1 MSRILKLL
9 TTLCGQGTVLALMAL
24 ATSGMAT
31 DAKASDWAPPAEDTV
46 TFNSDSGRESSRATI
61 PLKGTRDNN
70 ITITFESKAGHDSNA
85 YCNHRAWVVDWEVV
99 IDDDEKLVNRPIELK
114 LNGGDLRH
122 AAGKYQIPIT
132 LCKRGIGETFKVAW
146 TATKDIFDD
155 DESNC
160 DSKRYC
166 YTEVTIYEED
176 PPVATLVLTPA
187 TIDESGNTNTSA
199 VTATLDKAAD
209 VDVTIG
215 VSPAA
220 DGEFTLSPNSDLT
233 ISAGSTTSTGTVTI
247 TAVDNL
253 VDAPDKT
260 VKVSAT
266 ARGAGVEAPE
276 GKTLTINDNDTRG
289 LVISKNA
296 LSVSEGG
303 TASYTVKL
311 ATEPTGTVTV
321 TIASDNT
328 DVTASPTSLNFH
340 ASGGSK
346 PWNEAQTVTVSAGQ
360 DSDTNDDS
368 ATLAHTTSGG
378 DYSSETG
385 SVTVTVNDDDGTSQ
399 PAASFDS
406 GSSSAAESAGT
417 RNVRVSLSQT
427 APSGGL
433 TLGYSVTGTATSGSG
448 NDFTIQ
454 NSGTLTITAG
464 TTSADIP
471 VVINDDS
478 TQENAETII
487 LTLAD
492 GTGYTVGS
500 PGVHTVTIADDDGTG
515 QAILSLSGTASA
527 SEGNSGT
534 SDKYFTVSLSKA
546 PSRFVSWQLCFSG
559 SATIDAPGSGT
570 IPASADYQAISGP
583 TPIDLRGRSPVCTS
597 RTFKT
602 TDSSFTNTDIGIR
615 IKGDTDSESD
625 ETVIATLKIGDGPAD
640 VVLGTSE
647 VTYTIL
653 DDDGTSQPAAS
664 FDSGS
669 SSAAESAGTRNVRVS
684 LSQTAPSGGLT
695 LGYSVTG
702 TATSGS
708 GNDFTI
714 QNSGTLTIT
723 AGTTSADI
731 PVVINDDSTQENAET
746 IILTLTGGTG
756 YTVGNPSVH
765 TLTIT
770 DNDGP
775 LPAQPAASFDLTTS
789 SAAEN
794 AGTHIVTVNLNAA
807 APSGGLTLSYDVSGT
822 ATAGNGN
829 DFTIQNSGTLSVAAG
844 ATTATIPVAINDDSI
859 NEEAETVILTLTG
872 GTGYTLGSPKVHTLT
887 ITDNDGPLPAR
898 SSPDGVRSFSIDDA
912 TAMEKDGTINFTVR
926 LSAATRGNS
935 QASVR
940 VATRD
945 VTAVSGL
952 DYRSLNNKLV
962 VFQAGETE
970 KVVKVELIND
980 AHNEGAETFEVV
992 LSNPS
997 NAVIGDGVATGTI
1010 NNADY
1015 VPQSELAHFG
1025 RSVANH
1031 VLEGVIDRISSP
1043 RSPGAS
1049 ARIAGNVVGKA
1060 DRAPDPDC
1068 PGCGVLSTDRR
1079 VEKFDREEILTDS
1092 SFVLNGQ
1099 DDSSHSPAFWGRGTR
1114 SYFRDKPGN
1123 LSVDGEVTS
1132 FILGADLGWSDRK
1145 IVGLALIRSSGKID
1159 HMEKPGVED
1168 PNTGMTKLTLTALV
1182 PYAGWKIN
1190 DSIDVWGALGHGNGK
1205 MELDLN
1211 AGDTSEMIKTSFDWT
1226 MAAAGLRG
1234 DVVRPGP
1241 DGGPQLTALLDG
1253 YRVKTSS
1260 KETEGLAASKA
1271 SVTRLRAG
1279 LEASW
1284 EMQLEDGSI
1293 LVPRMET
1300 NLIQEIGDVGSG
1312 FGLELVGGLSWSDP
1326 DTGLAVDLSARRL
1339 RSHDSPGRKDH
1350 GYSMALV
1357 YDPNPESERGLSV
1370 SMRQDR
1376 GNSESTMDGLLT
1388 SGLPETTAEDSISS
1402 QWTTELAYGF
1412 PVIDGS
1418 FTGSPHAGIEETDDY
1433 RDYKVGW
1440 RLTPAGPQAPDLSF
1454 DINAARRESLLSNSA
1469 DHRLGVGL
1477 VAEW

>member
-1 MSRILKLL
+1 MSRIPKLL
-9 TTLCGQGTVLALMAL
+9 KTLCRQGTVLALMAL
-24 ATSGMAT
+24 ATSGLAT
-31 DAKASDWAPPAEDTV
+31 DAEATGLAPPETDKVKFDSSTAERFKTEVILDWPH
-46 TFNSDSGRESSRATI
+46 DSE
-61 PLKGTRDNN
+61 LDVKF
-70 ITITFESKAGHDSNA
+70 TFESSAGHDSNV
-85 YCNHRAWVVDWEVV
+85 YCNHRAWVIDWKIG
-99 IDDDEKLVNRPIELK
+99 IDNHYGPIEFPFTSK
-114 LNGGDLRH
+114 KK
-122 AAGKYQIPIT
+122 KYTLPIT
-132 LCKRGIGETFKVAW
+132 LCRRGIGKTFKVVWSA
-146 TATKDIFDD
+146 KGDPFDED
-155 DESNC
+155 AKNC
-160 DSKRYC
+160 WSSASC
-166 YTEVTIYEED
+166 YTEVTIED
-176 PPVATLVLTPA
+176 VGADITAPRVTSITRQSPTTSPTDANSLTWRVTFDEAVQNVDKADFQVSGTTATLSVSAISTSVYDVTASGGDLADLNGTV
-187 TIDESGNTNTSA
+187 TLGFNSSHNIQDTSGNELTNLTRTGANDNTFVVENTAAQPAITIAGGSA
-199 VTATLDKAAD
+199 VTEGTAASFALTASPAPTANLTVNLTVSESD
-209 VDVTIG
+209 DFVADNDEGTKTVTIG
-215 VSPAA
+215 TSGTATYTVPTVNDNTDEA
-220 DGEFTLSPNSDLT
+220 N
-233 ISAGSTTSTGTVTI
+233 GS
-247 TAVDNL
+247 
-253 VDAPDKT
+253 
-260 VKVSAT
+260 VKVT
-266 ARGAGVEAPE
+266 VNE
-276 GKTLTINDNDTRG
+276 GSGYTVDGTEPAKVTVNDNDTRG
-289 LVISKNA
+289 LVLNPTSLTVN
-296 LSVSEGG
+296 EGSS
-303 TASYTVKL
+303 ASYTVKLATKPTAEVTVTVGGTGSGITVDTDTSTVGDQDTLTFTASNWDQTQSVRVSAGQDANTADESVTLTHTTSGGDYGTNPVSKNLVVTADDTTTPATPTLSLIGPDSANEGDSDTRDLTYTVRLTSAISSGLVVWEVCFGGTATGDTDGGAIDGNADYQPRSGNSAYRGTGCFSQAFNTSSSALSNTHLKIRVKGDTVVEQDETVIATLTITDNTAGVALGTATHTHTIRDDDGGTVADTTAPRVISITRQTPSSSPTDADSLTWRVTFDEAVQNVDAADFKLTGTTASLSVLEISNSVFDVTASGGDLAGLNGEVRLGFDSSHSIEDKSGNRLSNLTRTGANDNTFEVRNTATTPFLVLSKNTLNVAEGGTGNYTVNL

-321 TIASDNT
+321 AIASNNT
-328 DVTASPTSLNFH
+328 DVTASPTSLTFH
-340 ASGGSK
+340 ASSGSK
-346 PWNEAQTVTVSAGQ
+346 PWNTAQTVTVSAGQ
-360 DSDTNDDS
+360 DGDDADES
-368 ATLAHTTSGG
+368 ATLAHTSSGG
-378 DYSSETG
+378 GYGSVTG
-385 SVTVTVNDDDGTSQ
+385 SVTVTVNDDDITTTTST
-399 PAASFDS
+399 
-406 GSSSAAESAGT
+406 SSS
-417 RNVRVSLSQT
+417 
-427 APSGGL
+427 
-433 TLGYSVTGTATSGSG
+433 
-448 NDFTIQ
+448 
-454 NSGTLTITAG
+454 
-464 TTSADIP
+464 
-471 VVINDDS
+471 
-478 TQENAETII
+478 
-487 LTLAD
+487 
-492 GTGYTVGS
+492 
-500 PGVHTVTIADDDGTG
+500 
-515 QAILSLSGTASA
+515 
-527 SEGNSGT
+527 
-534 SDKYFTVSLSKA
+534 
-546 PSRFVSWQLCFSG
+546 
-559 SATIDAPGSGT
+559 
-570 IPASADYQAISGP
+570 
-583 TPIDLRGRSPVCTS
+583 
-597 RTFKT
+597 
-602 TDSSFTNTDIGIR
+602 
-615 IKGDTDSESD
+615 
-625 ETVIATLKIGDGPAD
+625 
-640 VVLGTSE
+640 
-647 VTYTIL
+647 
-653 DDDGTSQPAAS
+653 
-664 FDSGS
+664 
-669 SSAAESAGTRNVRVS
+669 
-684 LSQTAPSGGLT
+684 
-695 LGYSVTG
+695 
-702 TATSGS
+702 
-708 GNDFTI
+708 
-714 QNSGTLTIT
+714 
-723 AGTTSADI
+723 
-731 PVVINDDSTQENAET
+731 
-746 IILTLTGGTG
+746 
-756 YTVGNPSVH
+756 
-765 TLTIT
+765 
-770 DNDGP
+770 
-775 LPAQPAASFDLTTS
+775 
-789 SAAEN
+789 
-794 AGTHIVTVNLNAA
+794 
-807 APSGGLTLSYDVSGT
+807 
-822 ATAGNGN
+822 
-829 DFTIQNSGTLSVAAG
+829 
-844 ATTATIPVAINDDSI
+844 
-859 NEEAETVILTLTG
+859 
-872 GTGYTLGSPKVHTLT
+872 
-887 ITDNDGPLPAR
+887 
-898 SSPDGVRSFSIDDA
+898 DGVRSFSIDDA

-926 LSAATRGNS
+926 LSAATQGNS

-952 DYRSLNNKLV
+952 DYRSRDTNV
-962 VFQAGETE
+962 VFQSGETT

-1454 DINAARRESLLSNSA
+1454 DINAARRERLLSNSA

>member
-9 TTLCGQGTVLALMAL
+9 KTLCRQAPVLAFMAL
-24 ATSGMAT
+24 ATSGLAT
-31 DAKASDWAPPAEDTV
+31 EAEASGWKPPLKTHV
-46 TFNSDSGRESSRATI
+46 TFISDSGRESSRSKI
-61 PLKGTRDNN
+61 DLKAPKNYDVTFK
-70 ITITFESKAGHDSNA
+70 FESPAGHDSNA
-85 YCNHRAWVVDWEVV
+85 YCNHRAWIVDWKVEF
-99 IDDDEKLVNRPIELK
+99 NNGAHNTPIELTSEDYTYDK
-114 LNGGDLRH
+114 VNK
-122 AAGKYQIPIT
+122 KYVVPIEV
-132 LCKRGIGETFKVAW
+132 CRRGIGNTFKVIW
-146 TATKDIFDD
+146 TAKSGMPFDSGAD
-155 DESNC
+155 HCS
-160 DSKRYC
+160 SSTSC
-166 YTEVTIYEED
+166 YTDVEIVEED
-176 PPVATLVLTPA
+176 PPVATLVLTPT
-187 TIDESGNTNTSA
+187 TIDESGSTNTST

-209 VDVTIG
+209 EDVTIS
-215 VSPAA
+215 VSPAV

-233 ISAGSTTSTGTVTI
+233 ISAGSKTGTGTVTI
-247 TAVDNL
+247 TAVDNQ

-266 ARGAGVEAPE
+266 ASGAGVEAPE
-276 GKTLTINDNDTRG
+276 GKTLTIRDDDTRG

-296 LSVSEGG
+296 LSVAEGG
-303 TASYTVKL
+303 TDSYTVKL
-311 ATEPTGTVTV
+311 ATEPTGTVAV
-321 TIASDNT
+321 AIASNNT
-328 DVTASPTSLNFH
+328 DVTVSPASLTFH

-346 PWNEAQTVTVSAGQ
+346 PWNTAQTVTVTAGQ
-360 DSDTNDDS
+360 DDDTNDDS
-368 ATLAHTTSGG
+368 AALDHTTTGG

-399 PAASFDS
+399 SQPAASFDS
-406 GSSSAAESAGT
+406 GSSSVAESAGT
-417 RNVRVSLSQT
+417 RNVRVNLSQA

-433 TLGYSVTGTATSGSG
+433 TLGYSVAGTATAGSG

-454 NSGTLTITAG
+454 NSGT
-464 TTSADIP
+464 
-471 VVINDDS
+471 V
-478 TQENAETII
+478 
-487 LTLAD
+487 
-492 GTGYTVGS
+492 
-500 PGVHTVTIADDDGTG
+500 
-515 QAILSLSGTASA
+515 
-527 SEGNSGT
+527 
-534 SDKYFTVSLSKA
+534 
-546 PSRFVSWQLCFSG
+546 
-559 SATIDAPGSGT
+559 
-570 IPASADYQAISGP
+570 
-583 TPIDLRGRSPVCTS
+583 
-597 RTFKT
+597 
-602 TDSSFTNTDIGIR
+602 
-615 IKGDTDSESD
+615 
-625 ETVIATLKIGDGPAD
+625 
-640 VVLGTSE
+640 
-647 VTYTIL
+647 
-653 DDDGTSQPAAS
+653 
-664 FDSGS
+664 
-669 SSAAESAGTRNVRVS
+669 
-684 LSQTAPSGGLT
+684 
-695 LGYSVTG
+695 
-702 TATSGS
+702 
-708 GNDFTI
+708 
-714 QNSGTLTIT
+714 
-723 AGTTSADI
+723 
-731 PVVINDDSTQENAET
+731 
-746 IILTLTGGTG
+746 
-756 YTVGNPSVH
+756 
-765 TLTIT
+765 
-770 DNDGP
+770 
-775 LPAQPAASFDLTTS
+775 
-789 SAAEN
+789 
-794 AGTHIVTVNLNAA
+794 
-807 APSGGLTLSYDVSGT
+807 
-822 ATAGNGN
+822 
-829 DFTIQNSGTLSVAAG
+829 SVAAG
-844 ATTATIPVAINDDSI
+844 ASTANISVAIDDDSAV
-859 NEEAETVILTLTG
+859 ESDETVILTLTT
-872 GTGYTLGSPKVHTLT
+872 GTGYTLGSTRVHTLT
-887 ITDNDGPLPAR
+887 ISDNDATSSACVSVQLLADVENRIQSASTLAGAAR
-898 SSPDGVRSFSIDDA
+898 WTQVKNALTGQGNAITLAEVKEIHARRTQNSESTAQWDPVIEALECLGGTTSSQPVITINSGNAVTEGTAASFTVHASTAPSASLEVNLNVSEDTSGSQDYVASGDEGGKTVTIDAGSSTATFTVDTVPDSTDEPNGLVTVAVGGGTDYSVGSPSSASVTVNDDDDTPSSSGLSSGGDRLFSIDDA
-912 TAMEKDGTINFTVR
+912 TAMEKDETISFTVR
-926 LSAATRGNS
+926 LSAATRRTN

-945 VTAVSGL
+945 VTAVGGH
-952 DYRSLNNKLV
+952 DYRSLNTLV

-970 KVVKVELIND
+970 KVVKVELIDD
-980 AHNEGAETFEVV
+980 AHNEGTETFEVV

-997 NAVIGDGVATGTI
+997 NARIGDGVATGTI

-1031 VLEGVIDRISSP
+1031 VLEGVIGRISSP

-1068 PGCGVLSTDRR
+1068 PGCGILSTDKR

-1099 DDSSHSPAFWGRGTR
+1099 DDSSHNPAFWGRGTR

-1132 FILGADLGWSDRK
+1132 FMLGADLGWSERK
-1145 IVGLALIRSSGKID
+1145 IIGLALIRSSGKID
-1159 HMEKPGVED
+1159 HMEKPGAED

-1190 DSIDVWGALGHGNGK
+1190 DSIDIWGALGHGNGK

-1211 AGDTSEMIKTSFDWT
+1211 AGDTSEMIKTGFDWT

-1234 DVVRPGP
+1234 EVVRPGP
-1241 DGGPQLTALLDG
+1241 DGGPRLTALLDG
-1253 YRVKTSS
+1253 YRVRTSS

-1293 LVPRMET
+1293 LIPRMET
-1300 NLIQEIGDVGSG
+1300 NLIQETGDVGSG

-1326 DTGLAVDLSARRL
+1326 DTGLAIDLSARRL

-1376 GNSESTMDGLLT
+1376 GNSESTMNGLLT
-1388 SGLPETTAEDSISS
+1388 SGLPETAAEDSISS

-1454 DINAARRESLLSNSA
+1454 DINAARRERLLSNSA

>member
-9 TTLCGQGTVLALMAL
+9 TTLCRQGTVLAIMAL
-24 ATSGMAT
+24 STSALAT
-31 DAKASDWAPPAEDTV
+31 DAKANAWAPPATAYV
-46 TFNSDSGRESSRATI
+46 KFNSDSGRESSRAKI
-61 PLKGTRDNN
+61 PVRHLAKDKFMA
-70 ITITFESKAGHDSNA
+70 TFESKKGHDSNV
-85 YCNHRAWVVDWEVV
+85 YCNHRAWIVDWEVTV
-99 IDDDEKLVNRPIELK
+99 DTGDDVSHNKPIEITK
-114 LNGGDLRH
+114 LSEENGKH
-122 AAGKYQIPIT
+122 FVPVM
-132 LCKRGIGETFKVAW
+132 LCKKGIGNTFKVIW
-146 TATKDIFDD
+146 TAKSDTKFN
-155 DESNC
+155 SNADNC
-160 DSKRYC
+160 PTPTSC
-166 YTEVTIYEED
+166 YTEVTIGKEN
-176 PPVATLVLTPA
+176 PPVATLVLKPT
-187 TIDESGNTNTSA
+187 TIDESGSRNTST
-199 VTATLDKAAD
+199 VTATLGKAAS
-209 VDVTIG
+209 VDVILE
-215 VSPAA
+215 VSAAPESPAVN
-220 DGEFTLSPNSDLT
+220 DDFTLSQHTTLT
-233 ISAGSTTSTGTVTI
+233 IPAGSKASAGTVTI
-247 TAVDNL
+247 TAEDNS

-260 VKVSAT
+260 ITVSAT
-266 ARGAGVEAPE
+266 AIVAGVEDP
-276 GKTLTINDNDTRG
+276 KSTTLTINDDDPPPG
-289 LVISKNA
+289 APV
-296 LSVSEGG
+296 VQF
-303 TASYTVKL
+303 AS
-311 ATEPTGTVTV
+311 A
-321 TIASDNT
+321 
-328 DVTASPTSLNFH
+328 
-340 ASGGSK
+340 
-346 PWNEAQTVTVSAGQ
+346 
-360 DSDTNDDS
+360 
-368 ATLAHTTSGG
+368 
-378 DYSSETG
+378 
-385 SVTVTVNDDDGTSQ
+385 
-399 PAASFDS
+399 
-406 GSSSAAESAGT
+406 SSSAAENAGT
-417 RNVRVSLSQT
+417 HIVTVNLSPA

-433 TLGYSVTGTATSGSG
+433 TFGYSVSGTATAGSG

-454 NSGTLTITAG
+454 NSGTLSVGANA
-464 TTSADIP
+464 TTVEVP

-478 TQENAETII
+478 AVESSETVV
-487 LTLAD
+487 LTLNG

-500 PGVHTVTIADDDGTG
+500 TSVHTLTIADNDDPPPSAPVVQFASASSSASEDDGTHNVTVNLSTAAPSG
-515 QAILSLSGTASA
+515 GFKLGYSVSGTATAGSGNDFTIQNSGTLSVSAGDITATIPVAIRDDSTNESAETVVLTLNGGTGYTVGSTSVHTLTITDNDGTAAQAILSLTGPADA
-527 SEGNSGT
+527 NEGNSGT
-534 SDKYFTVSLSKA
+534 SDKHFTVSLSGT
-546 PSRFVSWQLCFSG
+546 PSKSVSWQLCFAG
-559 SATIDAPGSGT
+559 TATIDASASGT
-570 IPASADYQAISGP
+570 IPASADYQPIFGQA
-583 TPIDLRGRSPVCTS
+583 PIDLSGRDPLCTDRVF
-597 RTFKT
+597 RTQG
-602 TDSSFTNTDIGIR
+602 SLTNTGLGIR

-625 ETVIATLKIGDGPAD
+625 ETVIATLRIDTGPDD
-640 VVLGTSE
+640 VVLGTSK

-653 DDDGTSQPAAS
+653 DDDGTLQSQPVITINGGNAVTEGTAAS
-664 FDSGS
+664 FTVNASPAPSASLEVNLNVSEETGGGQDYVASDDEGGATVTINAGSSTATFTVDTVADSTDEPNGQVMVAVDTGTGYSVGSTS
-669 SSAAESAGTRNVRVS
+669 SSAS
-684 LSQTAPSGGLT
+684 
-695 LGYSVTG
+695 
-702 TATSGS
+702 
-708 GNDFTI
+708 
-714 QNSGTLTIT
+714 
-723 AGTTSADI
+723 
-731 PVVINDDSTQENAET
+731 
-746 IILTLTGGTG
+746 
-756 YTVGNPSVH
+756 
-765 TLTIT
+765 
-770 DNDGP
+770 
-775 LPAQPAASFDLTTS
+775 
-789 SAAEN
+789 
-794 AGTHIVTVNLNAA
+794 VTVN
-807 APSGGLTLSYDVSGT
+807 
-822 ATAGNGN
+822 
-829 DFTIQNSGTLSVAAG
+829 
-844 ATTATIPVAINDDSI
+844 DD
-859 NEEAETVILTLTG
+859 
-872 GTGYTLGSPKVHTLT
+872 
-887 ITDNDGPLPAR
+887 DGPPPAR
-898 SSPDGVRSFSIDDA
+898 SSLDGVRSFSIDDA

-926 LSAATRGNS
+926 LSAATQGNS

-952 DYRSLNNKLV
+952 DYQSLDTLV
-962 VFQAGETE
+962 VFQAGETA
-970 KVVKVELIND
+970 KVVKIVLVND

-992 LSNPS
+992 LSNAS

-1068 PGCGVLSTDRR
+1068 PGCGVLSTDKR

-1132 FILGADLGWSDRK
+1132 FMLGADLGWSERK
-1145 IVGLALIRSSGKID
+1145 IIGLALIRSSGKID
-1159 HMEKPGVED
+1159 HMEKPGAED
-1168 PNTGMTKLTLTALV
+1168 PNTGMTKLNLTALV

-1190 DSIDVWGALGHGNGK
+1190 DSIDIWGALGHGNGK

-1211 AGDTSEMIKTSFDWT
+1211 AGDTSEMIKTGFDWT

-1241 DGGPQLTALLDG
+1241 DGGPRLTALLDG
-1253 YRVKTSS
+1253 YRVRTSS

-1293 LVPRMET
+1293 LIPRMET
-1300 NLIQEIGDVGSG
+1300 NLIQETGDVGSG

-1326 DTGLAVDLSARRL
+1326 DTGLAIDLSARRL

-1376 GNSESTMDGLLT
+1376 GNSESTMNGLLT
-1388 SGLPETTAEDSISS
+1388 SGLPETAAEDSISS

-1454 DINAARRESLLSNSA
+1454 DINAARRERLLSNSA